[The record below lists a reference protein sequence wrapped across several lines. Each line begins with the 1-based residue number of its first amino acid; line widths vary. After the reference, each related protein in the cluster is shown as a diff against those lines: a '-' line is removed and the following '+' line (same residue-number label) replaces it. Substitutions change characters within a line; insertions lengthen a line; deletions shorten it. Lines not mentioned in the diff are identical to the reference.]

1 MRQNHDYP
9 VQTHE
14 RMKIKDKTHSL
25 GSLKSRV
32 WEPYATCTHT
42 SITEYRSQGRTLCGN
57 VQRGQWILWA
67 TRKGVSTSVSQVQ
80 HEAGPSEWMDGL
92 QQGALVMR
100 DTWATTQRG
109 FDCLDSSKESALI
122 NSKNKDETV
131 ENETRFEFQSIQT
144 FPSLPLRWA
153 LSRNRFRTQGSNSR
167 LMTDDWGISIHI
179 HHHQRYYYAALLW
192 SSKGPE
198 LEIKTAGQALVRT
211 ARWCSPSLV
220 YICLCT

>member
-1 MRQNHDYP
+1 MRQKHDYP

-42 SITEYRSQGRTLCGN
+42 SITEYRSQGRILCGN

-92 QQGALVMR
+92 QQGVLVMR

-109 FDCLDSSKESALI
+109 FDCLYSSKESALI
-122 NSKNKDETV
+122 NSKK
-131 ENETRFEFQSIQT
+131 Q
-144 FPSLPLRWA
+144 RWDG
-153 LSRNRFRTQGSNSR
+153 RKWNQIWIPVNS
-167 LMTDDWGISIHI
+167 DISIPTTVLGTEQKQIQDPRFQFKTHDWWVGYLNP
-179 HHHQRYYYAALLW
+179 HTSSPALLLCGTTV
-192 SSKGPE
+192 KQQGPWTWN
-198 LEIKTAGQALVRT
+198 KNRG
-211 ARWCSPSLV
+211 
-220 YICLCT
+220 